1 MTTWCLLNGYPLE
14 GLGFLPD
21 ILMSEDKRPVKEQ
34 LEDRYR
40 HGGGWRPIKGF
51 RLAKGKDI
59 LAQPALRFPGDPP
72 FKAAAIGKISDETV
86 IFYPQCSLLAVVAKD
101 GSWEVTRVD

>member
-40 HGGGWRPIKGF
+40 HGGGWRPFGDKKF
-51 RLAKGKDI
+51 KLNPKT
-59 LAQPALRFPGDPP
+59 LVLTYPGDPP
-72 FKAAAIGKISDETV
+72 FKPCATTQIGDEKV
-86 IFYPQCSLLAVVAKD
+86 VFYAQCSLLAVIQPD
-101 GSWEVTRVD
+101 GKWEVTRVD